1 MFTCAFAL
9 MPVMLIFFV
18 GMYLLE
24 QVSSRLGDTLYPDSG
39 TSTHVTSVDP
49 LLPTVSKESD
59 FPDSWWTGD
68 EVFELEKRAIFSKV
82 GINQKGHSP
91 RRSLPSHL
99 TLQLDMALRGPS
111 RPF

>member
-1 MFTCAFAL
+1 
-9 MPVMLIFFV
+9 MLIFFA
-18 GMYLLE
+18 GLYLLE
-24 QVSSRLGDTLYPDSG
+24 QVSRRLGNTLSSKRSTANSG

-82 GINQKGHSP
+82 GINQKVHSP
-91 RRSLPSHL
+91 
-99 TLQLDMALRGPS
+99 
-111 RPF
+111 